1 MYEVLFRETNHLTW
15 EIGLFFALIVLLALI
30 KQLNSDAFYRLI
42 YFWKTEFYASES
54 SRTKLSTLKFE
65 DALIFLF
72 RGLVFAAFTY
82 TLLIY
87 WGYGGLPWVNYP
99 TIFIGWLTYSALRTF
114 VEWSVGLGLGAE
126 SRMLHFQLRRATA
139 KGKLS
144 FVLSILLVV
153 GVFGLGHTGHHW
165 NVILI
170 IYTMLFLW
178 AYQRTAKPYFNLIR
192 ACLVY
197 FILYICTFEIAPL
210 WLIVKYLKV

>member
-65 DALIFLF
+65 DGLIFLF

-99 TIFIGWLTYSALRTF
+99 MIFIGWLTYSALRTF
-114 VEWSVGLGLGAE
+114 VEWSVGLGFGAE

-192 ACLVY
+192 AYLVY

>member
-99 TIFIGWLTYSALRTF
+99 MIFIGWLTYSALRTF
-114 VEWSVGLGLGAE
+114 VEWSVGLGFGAE
-126 SRMLHFQLRRATA
+126 SRILHFQLRRATA

-192 ACLVY
+192 AYLVY

>member
-1 MYEVLFRETNHLTW
+1 MYEVLFRETNYLTW

-54 SRTKLSTLKFE
+54 SRTKLSTLKIE
-65 DALIFLF
+65 DALVFLF
-72 RGLVFAAFTY
+72 RGLVFSAFTH

-99 TIFIGWLTYSALRTF
+99 AIFAAWVTYSILRSF
-114 VEWSVGLGLGAE
+114 FEWSVGLGFGAE

-153 GVFGLGHTGHHW
+153 GVFGLG
-165 NVILI
+165 
-170 IYTMLFLW
+170 
-178 AYQRTAKPYFNLIR
+178 
-192 ACLVY
+192 
-197 FILYICTFEIAPL
+197 
-210 WLIVKYLKV
+210 